1 MTPEERRMRVEYVV
15 KMARMGIMAE
25 PEYDHEEW
33 RVQADAD
40 ERAIEEVLKKPRRRS
55 VARKRSVRRTA

>member
-1 MTPEERRMRVEYVV
+1 MRVEYVV
-15 KMARMGIMAE
+15 KMARLGIMAE

-40 ERAIEEVLKKPRRRS
+40 ERAIEYVLKKP
-55 VARKRSVRRTA
+55 